1 MHVPSERKHID
12 TSDETIN
19 GKVRTE
25 QSSWLFERCGE
36 VAVTASDS
44 PSRSRDQGAATE
56 EVGGRVLQ
64 RRRATRKMGGQ
75 VGYDLRL
82 QVWK

>member
-25 QSSWLFERCGE
+25 QSSWLFERCGD

-44 PSRSRDQGAATE
+44 PTSLDQGAATE